1 MAVSERAFTA
11 NDQFSPLF
19 KQMWWLVLIRG
30 ILAVLF
36 GVVALVWPGITVWA
50 LVVVFGIYAIVD
62 GVVLVYHSIRDRAR
76 LDGWGWWL
84 AMGLVS
90 IAAGI
95 VALVWPAATA
105 LVVLYIIAFYAILFG
120 VTGIIGALSFRK
132 VPNSGWGWSLFAG
145 ILAVLL
151 GVVLLIFPGSGIIS
165 LIWLLGIYAILF
177 GVLLIIVAFQVRKVA
192 KEAGLV

>member
-62 GVVLVYHSIRDRAR
+62 GVVLVYHAIRDRAR

-132 VPNSGWGWSLFAG
+132 VPNSGWGWSLVAG

-177 GVLLIIVAFQVRKVA
+177 GVLLIVVDFQVRKVA

>member
-177 GVLLIIVAFQVRKVA
+177 GVLLIVVAFQVRKVA

>member
-1 MAVSERAFTA
+1 MSERAFTA

>member
-1 MAVSERAFTA
+1 MSERAFTA

-177 GVLLIIVAFQVRKVA
+177 GVLLIVLSFQIRKVA
-192 KEAGLV
+192 KAAGLV

>member
-1 MAVSERAFTA
+1 MSERAFTA

-132 VPNSGWGWSLFAG
+132 VPNSGWGWSLVAG
-145 ILAVLL
+145 VLAVLL

-177 GVLLIIVAFQVRKVA
+177 GVLLIVVAFQVRKAA

>member
-1 MAVSERAFTA
+1 MSERAFTA

-132 VPNSGWGWSLFAG
+132 VPNSGWGWSLVAG

-177 GVLLIIVAFQVRKVA
+177 GVLLIVVAFQVRKVA

>member
-1 MAVSERAFTA
+1 MSERAFTA

-177 GVLLIIVAFQVRKVA
+177 GVLLIVVAFQVRKVA